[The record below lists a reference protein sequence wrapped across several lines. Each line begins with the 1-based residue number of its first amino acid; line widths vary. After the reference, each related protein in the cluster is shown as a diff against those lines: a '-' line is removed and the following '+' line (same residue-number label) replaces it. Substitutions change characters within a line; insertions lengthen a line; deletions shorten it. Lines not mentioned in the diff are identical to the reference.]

1 MKRTRPE
8 HIGDILAAMQTK
20 SALGKHLEHAKIW
33 EQWERLAGAHLAK
46 HCKPHSVKKGQL
58 RILVESPVWMHKLG
72 YLKWDLLRRINRMA
86 GKELV
91 NDIFMTLASDE
102 DAVRALDKE

>member
-1 MKRTRPE
+1 MKKTRPE
-8 HIGDILAAMQTK
+8 HIGDILAAMQKK
-20 SALGKHLEHAKIW
+20 SALGKHLEHAQIW

-46 HCKPHSVKKGQL
+46 HSRPHSVKDRQL
-58 RILVESPVWMHKLG
+58 RVLVESPVWMHKLS

-91 NDIFMTLASDE
+91 SDIFMALASDE
-102 DAVRALDKE
+102 DAVRELDKE